1 MKNIK
6 LLIFVIS
13 VIAVCTQA
21 VHAQKTGQVV
31 KQVERKVVAGSLGE
45 QSSKAAVSAAV
56 SAADNIGKAVLEQS
70 QKNIH
75 KVRHTQEQEDALLRG
90 RLLGDEAFPSPM
102 ILRKTQARAQKQVK
116 NAPVTEDLT
125 WVPAKR
131 LATEK
136 RRLNIP
142 LATSL
147 LMLHKES
154 IIKAYSLTDSF
165 LEGYYLR
172 RIYPYMNKPAFAK
185 DKSGHMFRGIFMTVD
200 ELASTLQN
208 GFLTSMNTWN
218 VGAKNK
224 GDKFISF
231 STSTGE
237 AQSYIFQGDGNGKH
251 PYGIGVVFE
260 VEPNLKGLE
269 FWKDEKLNSTN
280 TIYHCYQDVPAEKIL
295 NVYIYGEYGLENLAE
310 VLIKAR
316 NKTLTSRERWIH
328 QFDYTSFM
336 R

>member
-6 LLIFVIS
+6 ALLFVITIMALAPQ
-13 VIAVCTQA
+13 VLQ
-21 VHAQKTGQVV
+21 AQKAGQVI
-31 KQVERKVVAGSLGE
+31 KKMEQWAGKNFVENASQTGTAAAAVGNNIE
-45 QSSKAAVSAAV
+45 QAISTQSKKAAHAAKR
-56 SAADNIGKAVLEQS
+56 S
-70 QKNIH
+70 
-75 KVRHTQEQEDALLRG
+75 QEQEDALLRG
-90 RLLGDEAFPSPM
+90 RLLGDEAFPSSM
-102 ILRKTQARAQKQVK
+102 ILRKTQTLAKKQAQ
-116 NAPVTEDLT
+116 NAATQDLRL
-125 WVPAKR
+125 VPSQR
-131 LATEK
+131 LANEK

-154 IIKAYSLTDSF
+154 IIKAYSLPDSF

-172 RIYPYMNKPAFAK
+172 RIYPYMDKPAFAK

-224 GDKFISF
+224 GEQFISF

-237 AQSYIFQGDGNGKH
+237 AQSYIFQGDGNSKH

-260 VEPNLKGLE
+260 VEPNIKGLE
-269 FWKDEKLNSTN
+269 FWNDKQLNSTN

-295 NVYIYGEYGLENLAE
+295 NVYVYGEYGLENLAE

-316 NKTLTSRERWIH
+316 NKTLTSRERWVH